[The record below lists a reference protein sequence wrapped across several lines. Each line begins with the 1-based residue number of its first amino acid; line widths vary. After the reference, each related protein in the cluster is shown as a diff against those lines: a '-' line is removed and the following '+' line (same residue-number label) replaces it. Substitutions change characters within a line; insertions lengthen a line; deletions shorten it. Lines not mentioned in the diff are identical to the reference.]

1 MFQSSINVSCTRR
14 IDIALINDNEP
25 VVDLTGPIDSTINRT
40 AQIVHNY
47 LNPNHI
53 LIAGENATIT
63 DLDADGVVQSLS
75 MELTSNEFG
84 DKLILNPDICSVLTA
99 TICFIKYVQI
109 YFVFEYY
116 YVSHFPQCN
125 YTG

>member
-1 MFQSSINVSCTRR
+1 MFQSSINVSCTKL
-14 IDIALINDNEP
+14 IDIDLINDNQP
-25 VVDLTGPIDSTINRT
+25 VVDLTGPSDSTINRT

-47 LNPNHI
+47 LTPNQT

-84 DKLILNPDICSVLTA
+84 DKLILNPDICIVLTA
-99 TICFIKYVQI
+99 TVCYIKYVKI
-109 YFVFEYY
+109 SFRV
-116 YVSHFPQCN
+116 
-125 YTG
+125 